1 MTFGEKLQKL
11 RKARHL
17 SQEELAA
24 QLSVTRQTISKWELD
39 QSTPELGL
47 LAQISDIFGVTTD
60 YLIKETAASDGERV
74 SEMQP
79 SKKPSARLAL
89 YIILLCLG
97 VAGMLIFWFF
107 SKIGSWEFQAGDG
120 RIFYGFLGYLL
131 TMRSTLIFVLCV
143 LAAIVGLFGLI
154 YLAAQ
159 EKKKST

>member
-79 SKKPSARLAL
+79 NKKPSARLAL
-89 YIILLCLG
+89 YIILLCFGAPGTAIFCILSGLHPWDVYTDNG
-97 VAGMLIFWFF
+97 VYSGL
-107 SKIGSWEFQAGDG
+107 
-120 RIFYGFLGYLL
+120 RGYLMGSG
-131 TMRSTLIFVLCV
+131 TTLLFVLCV
-143 LAAIVGLFGLI
+143 LAAIVGLVGLI
-154 YLAAQ
+154 YLAVQ
-159 EKKKST
+159 ERKKSI